1 MLVLF
6 FVYGINI
13 LSFHRIDQKMSGG
26 RSGYELC
33 EAKAILSELKSIR
46 KAISSGEREK
56 QDLMKVFWTADI
68 SFVWICFNMTH
79 FPDDKYFAF
88 YTF

>member
-1 MLVLF
+1 
-6 FVYGINI
+6 
-13 LSFHRIDQKMSGG
+13 MSGG
-26 RSGYELC
+26 QSGYELC

-56 QDLMKVFWTADI
+56 QDLMKVFSGVGV
-68 SFVWICFNMTH
+68 SFVWICFIRRN
-79 FPDDKYFAF
+79 FNDAKYCTF